1 MGAYC
6 IVAYQAKI
14 LDEHVHGHGHFTAIS
29 NDLHIY

>member
-1 MGAYC
+1 MGANC

-14 LDEHVHGHGHFTAIS
+14 LDEHGHGHFTAIS